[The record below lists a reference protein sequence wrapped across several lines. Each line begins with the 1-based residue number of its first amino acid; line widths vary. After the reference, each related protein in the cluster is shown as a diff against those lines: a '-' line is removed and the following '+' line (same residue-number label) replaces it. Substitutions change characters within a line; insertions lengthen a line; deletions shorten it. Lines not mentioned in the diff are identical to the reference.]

1 MKNADGSWEAFD
13 DYVLDF
19 ALERMRPG
27 ERVALVTLVKIE
39 GSSPRPIGAQM
50 AVSETGEWVGYL
62 SGGCIE
68 RAVVAEAMD
77 AIAEG
82 KNRTVRYGRGSKY
95 IDIQLPCGS
104 AIELVFDVET
114 KEADLAAIDARLEKR
129 LPAVIKVPMPD
140 DAGDEWTLRQ
150 YQPRRKLI
158 VAGVG
163 PATVQLARMA
173 TIGGFDVTV
182 WSYDQPTLQRLAS
195 QMIKTVA
202 LTGSKH
208 PPRTDADARTA
219 IVFMFHDHEWELEM
233 MPSALGTSAFYI
245 GAMGSRATHRLRVR
259 QLAEMGISEV
269 QIGRIHG
276 PAGLFAG
283 SKSAGDIALS
293 ILAEIMQIAQADE
306 TSRGVVAEPSVGVPR
321 RDTAA

>member
-1 MKNADGSWEAFD
+1 
-13 DYVLDF
+13 
-19 ALERMRPG
+19 
-27 ERVALVTLVKIE
+27 
-39 GSSPRPIGAQM
+39 
-50 AVSETGEWVGYL
+50 
-62 SGGCIE
+62 
-68 RAVVAEAMD
+68 
-77 AIAEG
+77 
-82 KNRTVRYGRGSKY
+82 
-95 IDIQLPCGS
+95 
-104 AIELVFDVET
+104 
-114 KEADLAAIDARLEKR
+114 
-129 LPAVIKVPMPD
+129 
-140 DAGDEWTLRQ
+140 
-150 YQPRRKLI
+150 
-158 VAGVG
+158 
-163 PATVQLARMA
+163 
-173 TIGGFDVTV
+173 
-182 WSYDQPTLQRLAS
+182 
-195 QMIKTVA
+195 MIKTVA

-208 PPRTDADARTA
+208 PPRMDADARTA

-306 TSRGVVAEPSVGVPR
+306 ASRGVAEPSVGVPR